1 MENKSVSSMTEGN
14 PTKLILMFTIPM
26 LVGNLFQQLYNM
38 VDTVVVGQCLGT
50 NALAAMLSAPAAQ
63 PLPQRA

>member
-1 MENKSVSSMTEGN
+1 MKKDLTRGAPAAV
-14 PTKLILMFTIPM
+14 ILRFTVPVI
-26 LVGNLFQQLYNM
+26 LGNLFQQLYTM

-50 NALAAMLSAPAAQ
+50 NALAAVLSALAAQ

>member
-1 MENKSVSSMTEGN
+1 MTKDMTQGN
-14 PTKLILMFTIPM
+14 PISLILKFSIP
-26 LVGNLFQQLYNM
+26 LILGNLFQQLYNM